1 MQSEE
6 LKTVSAKPRAR
17 HNDLSDRLMV
27 FTVEAIQATY
37 AFPKSQVS
45 SHICGQLIRSATSAG
60 ANYEEA
66 RAAQSRADFVHK
78 LQVALKEIRET
89 CYWMKLA
96 AKLELPDI
104 SRWNLIAL
112 EANELLLILAKS
124 VVTTKGIQK

>member
-6 LKTVSAKPRAR
+6 LKTLASKPKVRQ
-17 HNDLSDRLMV
+17 NDLSDRLMV

-37 AFPKSQVS
+37 GFPKSHVS
-45 SHICGQLIRSATSAG
+45 NHICGQLIRSATSAG

-66 RAAQSRADFVHK
+66 RAAQSRADFAHK

-96 AKLELPDI
+96 AKLELPEL
-104 SRWNLIAL
+104 SRWNRIGK
-112 EANELLLILAKS
+112 EADELLLILAKS